1 MKGSDNTQNT
11 QHDGIGGRR
20 TRIARMPPV
29 VSIASIL
36 LMSCAWIATP
46 RLASAD
52 ESVRTKLASQ
62 ASAVGGQLR
71 DATLAS
77 RIRAA
82 LVAERGLA
90 SDDIDVQVHGRV
102 AELTGSVPDEQQHA
116 TAVRVVH
123 DIDGVRGVRDKLQI
137 RRK

>member
-1 MKGSDNTQNT
+1 MKGSENTLRE
-11 QHDGIGGRR
+11 GVPRASA
-20 TRIARMPPV
+20 RIRRMPPGAQ
-29 VSIASIL
+29 IASIL
-36 LMSCAWIATP
+36 MLSCAWVALP
-46 RLASAD
+46 RYASAD
-52 ESVRTKLASQ
+52 ESVRAKRASQ
-62 ASAVGGQLR
+62 ASAVGSRLR

-77 RIRAA
+77 RVRAA

-102 AELTGSVPDEQQHA
+102 AELTGSVPDEPPHA

-123 DIDGVRGVRDKLQI
+123 DVDGVRGVRDRLQN

>member
-1 MKGSDNTQNT
+1 M
-11 QHDGIGGRR
+11 
-20 TRIARMPPV
+20 
-29 VSIASIL
+29 
-36 LMSCAWIATP
+36 MSCAWIATP
-46 RLASAD
+46 RCASAD
-52 ESVRTKLASQ
+52 ESVRAKLASQ
-62 ASAVGGQLR
+62 ASAVGSQLR

-102 AELTGSVPDEQQHA
+102 AELTGSVPDAPQHA

-123 DIDGVRGVRDKLQI
+123 DVDGVRGVRDRLRI

>member
-1 MKGSDNTQNT
+1 MKGSESMPR
-11 QHDGIGGRR
+11 DGVPRAPARVRR
-20 TRIARMPPV
+20 VPPV
-29 VSIASIL
+29 VRIASIL
-36 LMSCAWIATP
+36 MLSCAWIALP
-46 RLASAD
+46 RYASAD
-52 ESVRTKLASQ
+52 ESVRAKLASQ
-62 ASAVGGQLR
+62 ASAVGSQLR

-77 RIRAA
+77 RTRAA

-102 AELTGSVPDEQQHA
+102 AELTGSVPDAPQHA

-123 DIDGVRGVRDKLQI
+123 DVDGVRGVRDKLQI

>member
-1 MKGSDNTQNT
+1 MKRSDNTRCG
-11 QHDGIGGRR
+11 GISARAA
-20 TRIARMPPV
+20 RIIRMRPV
-29 VSIASIL
+29 VPIASIL
-36 LMSCAWIATP
+36 LLSFAWIATP
-46 RLASAD
+46 RIASAD

-102 AELTGSVPDEQQHA
+102 AELTGSVPDERQHA
-116 TAVRVVH
+116 AAVRVVH
-123 DIDGVRGVRDKLQI
+123 DVDGVSGVRDRLQI

>member
-1 MKGSDNTQNT
+1 MRRPDHTPR
-11 QHDGIGGRR
+11 DGIRAR
-20 TRIARMPPV
+20 AARVTRILPV
-29 VSIASIL
+29 VPIARIL
-36 LMSCAWIATP
+36 LLSCVWIATP
-46 RLASAD
+46 RSASAD

-102 AELTGSVPDEQQHA
+102 AELTGSVPDERQHA

-123 DIDGVRGVRDKLQI
+123 DIPGVSGVRDRLQI

>member
-1 MKGSDNTQNT
+1 M
-11 QHDGIGGRR
+11 
-20 TRIARMPPV
+20 
-29 VSIASIL
+29 
-36 LMSCAWIATP
+36 LMLSCAWIATP
-46 RLASAD
+46 RTASAD
-52 ESVRTKLASQ
+52 DSVRAKLASQ

-102 AELTGSVPDEQQHA
+102 AELTGSVPDERQHA
-116 TAVRVVH
+116 TAIRVVH
-123 DIDGVRGVRDKLQI
+123 DIDGVSGVRDRLRI
-137 RRK
+137 NRK

>member
-1 MKGSDNTQNT
+1 MKGSENMLRE
-11 QHDGIGGRR
+11 GVPRAPAR
-20 TRIARMPPV
+20 MRRMPPV
-29 VSIASIL
+29 VRIASIL
-36 LMSCAWIATP
+36 MMSCAWIATP
-46 RLASAD
+46 RCASAD
-52 ESVRTKLASQ
+52 ESVRAKLASQ
-62 ASAVGGQLR
+62 ASAVGSQLR

-102 AELTGSVPDEQQHA
+102 AELTGSVPDAPQHA

-123 DIDGVRGVRDKLQI
+123 DVDGVRGVRDRLRI